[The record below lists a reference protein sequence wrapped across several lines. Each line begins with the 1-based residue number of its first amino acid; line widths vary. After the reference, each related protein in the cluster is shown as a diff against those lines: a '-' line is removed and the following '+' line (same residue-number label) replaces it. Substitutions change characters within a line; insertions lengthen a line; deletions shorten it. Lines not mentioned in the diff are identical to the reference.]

1 MDVIRMF
8 LFLALGRSVSSIYP
22 TGPSVHDARL
32 GSDAWVPCTFNVGQP
47 VNPNHL
53 TILWHFLNKEILS
66 YNKTVRTNSSRHSLS
81 TEKLLTGE
89 ANLTISNIR
98 ISDGGRYKCS
108 VIYRSERKEKEVWL
122 DVGAPPQV
130 TITDKTIVLNE
141 ESVLRCSATGFFPPD
156 IGIKWFRDGEKL
168 EDNIFLGDSWINPDR
183 TYSVNST
190 VTITPTEEDRERN
203 FSCRVQHK
211 YLLEP
216 LHKDFRLVYEDRSS
230 AGIIAA
236 CSISVVILIIIIT
249 GVLWWRRKSKNA
261 PFIVRDIA
269 GPPKMIDGEEAALY
283 CTVDNA
289 PEELCVTWLMR
300 RDGQDQEIQMSQ
312 TREHSEEE
320 ESLVDTSY
328 VIRSQVVLSQ
338 YLSSL
343 SFIPHMETH
352 KDVTFICRGVSGQH
366 KAKKK
371 FYCKPKM
378 SQPIMRSLFVCGEM
392 KYLLNLGRFYPKSIK
407 IVWTCGERGTEEV
420 LSSID
425 SISESP
431 DHNYNIS
438 SEVVIPEAR
447 HKDPGFRVK
456 VTWDHESIEEPESQE
471 LSIRDSDYIWTPVVE
486 DILIPR
492 LLHGSPAVLQCNI
505 LGYFPDAITV
515 KWMRRNGDKLHE
527 ENDDNQGITSRRAAD
542 NTYSRTASLTITPDL
557 RTHQGAE
564 YICLVEHPSL
574 ERPIERSTGRLRVYG
589 KPQMSAP
596 IEITMADSYRVQF
609 SLNLQKFY
617 PKDINISWSWKDS
630 TGEYLLSAVETI
642 STRDNDLTYEVTS
655 VVRVHVHPF
664 RDPEM
669 KIFVEW
675 KHESMETSE
684 TRSLSIRDLP
694 WRPLVGS
701 INVPRLKDGKS
712 ATLTCDILGY
722 FPDPLSVS
730 WITKK
735 DGNVIDLPGEPSKKD
750 RTYKISHKEKR
761 QTDNTYSYVSSLTF
775 TPIISSDQ
783 GSEIICRVEH
793 PSEEGPVERSTGPL
807 HIGERKRSSFQNAIK
822 DFASFD
828 NWLIEQQMMLLRI
841 PKQKEA
847 QFLTFQKDGGS

>member
-371 FYCKPKM
+371 FYCKTVFGKPKM

-574 ERPIERSTGRLRVYG
+574 ERPIERSTGRLRVY
-589 KPQMSAP
+589 
-596 IEITMADSYRVQF
+596 
-609 SLNLQKFY
+609 
-617 PKDINISWSWKDS
+617 
-630 TGEYLLSAVETI
+630 
-642 STRDNDLTYEVTS
+642 
-655 VVRVHVHPF
+655 
-664 RDPEM
+664 
-669 KIFVEW
+669 
-675 KHESMETSE
+675 
-684 TRSLSIRDLP
+684 DLP